1 MLQSFWGPVTSL
13 EPSATRFTPHFR
25 PSSLPLPPL
34 TSPLKICIA
43 HSSDQ
48 LEHVCR
54 FLESNFGNPPK
65 TPTLSPDLLSHRTSQ
80 IVIYIQDTTTSEI
93 VASIRYKYAG
103 HFEKK
108 QISLVDCFC
117 IAPEWRKKG
126 LGTYLLTALHNY
138 AMSLNIGF
146 CLFLK
151 ESAPQ
156 FTFIRPFYSSSYL
169 FTKVKPLVQR
179 LVQTM
184 QTPQTIQTSQANAI
198 IRAFTSIYPDTFI
211 LMNISP
217 EQQKTIHWRFFRSG
231 SNLVLAS
238 FQDSGQIHTDGGKI
252 GWCTGCLQ
260 TAFPNKI
267 QVIDEIVDSLPFD
280 WVWIDRVFIND
291 TSRQR
296 WKEDGQFHWYTYQ
309 WSTCLNLGD
318 SYILHI

>member
-13 EPSATRFTPHFR
+13 EPSATRFTSHLR

-34 TSPLKICIA
+34 SSTLKMSIA
-43 HSSDQ
+43 HSTEQ

-65 TPTLSPDLLSHRTSQ
+65 TPTLSPDILSHRTSQ
-80 IVIYIQDTTTSEI
+80 IVISIQDISTSQI

-117 IAPEWRKKG
+117 IAPEWRKKS

-169 FTKVKPLVQR
+169 FTKVQTVQTK
-179 LVQTM
+179 VQTM
-184 QTPQTIQTSQANAI
+184 QTMQTPQANAI

-211 LMNISP
+211 LMNIHP
-217 EQQKTIHWRFFRSG
+217 DQQAAIHWRCFRSG

-260 TAFPNKI
+260 TDFPNKTE
-267 QVIDEIVDSLPFD
+267 VINEIIDSLPFD
-280 WVWIDRVFIND
+280 WIWIDRVFIKD

-296 WKEDGQFHWYTYQ
+296 WKEDGPFHWYTYQ
-309 WSTCLNLGD
+309 WSTCLNLSD